1 MNEKFQEL
9 YGYVKSENMTDLGEQ
24 EFFNAYS
31 SPEKFTELYEY
42 VKSENMTDLSPQ
54 DFFNSYFVGA
64 EAPSV
69 EKKSE
74 ESTTE
79 SLSEDG
85 FLEPQESEIDFE
97 EVELPKPPV
106 TTAELLD
113 PNIES
118 TEQDYFE
125 GTFGDILRGFDDL
138 THLGIGDFVDDMARS
153 AASGYYQ
160 GVTAENASDLLLRGS
175 YADEEDILSF
185 LEANK
190 EAQKLGPSQEMMDY
204 QKTYEEN
211 GKGFTGVVLGLIENP
226 TVVPELILSSMT
238 AMMFN
243 RDALATAGTIAGA
256 GATYGGAVGA
266 AAGGVGAV
274 PGAIAGAAAT
284 IPYAFAAAGSVL
296 EMGST
301 FAELL
306 QEEFPNEELTAEKVR
321 EAIDDEEI
329 YNKLRN
335 KALARGITI
344 GVIDAFTGKLG
355 GKVAGKIM
363 QKAGKGATKATKLK
377 SVAAASGIEAV
388 GGSTGEATARG
399 VIGQDMDVSEIALEG
414 IAEMPGGL
422 KDAIS
427 ARFSKPKYKI
437 NGDKANAED
446 VDLAIETMTI
456 DQLQKVKIDIE
467 NDYEGRAQALQDKK
481 IALNVEKQ
489 VREMF
494 PDMAS
499 GPLQEI
505 VDLHLEMKELEKNDT
520 LFAKGKINEINQ
532 RIKQIEEDQAKKG
545 KVIDKELGEPGEA
558 PITPNREERRK
569 EARRKASLDEEV
581 ENKLATQKAREEA
594 EAKGEVVLE
603 EEAEVEVTPEE
614 EAEVEVTPEEEDQ
627 IIEEPKNELE
637 ELAQDIL
644 LKEDQGTLEDNL
656 GEKGY
661 WNGKEGMIK
670 IDNENENTIVFET
683 ADQIIELGPR
693 ETNISE
699 LEDLK
704 IADEEGVPG
713 DQAVAEQELTEEGK
727 SLMPPEGVDVTPEGD
742 VVSVD
747 GKRYKI
753 IGRRRDKKGLAVVR
767 LKELDTGLERR
778 FKGPKA
784 ERILKDEAQ
793 RKGKTPESLRLVPE
807 GKEKVQPEA
816 TKKTRKEKLAERDK
830 AQEELDTK
838 TLEEVEQMQ
847 AQSEKDIQE
856 FEEIALEEAT
866 KASVNKD
873 LVNIKGNIF
882 QVTRKKDGTFT
893 VSQMREDGKFVAI
906 KDKPTRGR
914 AIGQFKSKKSR
925 AEKKAIQEAE
935 TLINEYKKQEADK
948 IESFL
953 DSAIESTSLKGKA
966 FDASLGLPMFVVNT
980 SLKIVKAAYKAGKT
994 LAEAIQDGY
1003 NYIKNKGF
1011 NGTKL
1016 EYQSYV
1022 SEEKA
1027 PRFRRK
1033 ETEVTPSIDE
1043 DEVADVSSVID
1054 ASEVSSVDV
1063 TVETPEAER
1072 AERVDVQE
1080 LNSRTDVPLE
1090 VVDIKAT
1097 AGLPHIF
1104 TISDQLTTGD
1114 IKNPLTGNPIDKLKG
1129 AFGFNGTKG
1138 NTTAGW
1144 ANVDKNKANDM
1155 YEKALEVYNE
1165 NEEVFNKFWEEN
1177 PKYDGLIPMAVIQ
1190 MGEGSILSNEAT
1202 FRVLKDNLS
1211 LIPEENKVNAL
1222 NQLKSTLDKKI
1233 NKLESDKAD
1242 AEKKYNTVAERKKRE
1257 SDFKKKQKEKKQKFL
1272 EKQKEKKKAFL
1283 DKEKKKA
1290 TTAKKKGKVYIKKQ
1304 FKPKAFQPETFKDT
1318 EFVFSEKK
1326 NKELNQFLT
1335 IKKQIEIFKPNS
1347 IEGVVSREFI
1357 KGDEA
1362 KNIKGLALPI
1372 RAILIKMITSGNPI
1386 PAKGKPVAVTTGG
1399 LRNIAKVL
1407 AKGVDPKLVHRQEI
1421 TRVITDPQLK
1431 NVPIGNVV
1439 SLVGVQVKPEKGA
1452 GPKRVNHPNYDW
1464 GVEGKSIG
1472 ILEQPIPMES
1482 VFPKAYEKIMKDFL
1496 ERSQKQDADSEAMA
1510 TSRTEQLA
1518 VGIGVPSK
1526 DYVGAIAS
1534 MSVSNL
1540 NKLTTLL
1547 NKAFP
1552 GVTINTDQKTFDKVM
1567 ESEGVKK
1574 YKNNE
1579 GDVIYG
1585 LTLKG
1590 DVYLNP
1596 EVNNSESDL
1605 FNTAIH
1611 EMGHIWVDFL
1621 QTTKKGQEIY
1631 NKGAELVRQT
1641 KEYQNQLKE
1650 FDGDDAKA
1658 VEETMAILIGNKG
1671 ATLATGSTLQSKFK
1685 DWLVGLWEHVRSNF
1699 KMSEDLTV
1707 EDIENM
1713 NLDTFI
1719 ETAMAD
1725 LLSGKE
1731 LKLSKAQKEKLFK
1744 KTMPRFRSKDKV
1756 AEFVTKARE
1765 LGNSFEEITAELKK
1779 IGKIDQS
1786 TINEAIARAKVKES
1800 GKRIKSAP
1808 SPKRLL
1814 GIKDKKIT
1822 LTEKQLLINRL
1833 KALNEGAKS
1842 ALAARKVASKQ
1853 LLEDISELRTKGKI
1867 TTKQM
1872 MDVMKRFDKVNMFNP
1887 VSIEKFVDY
1896 MGKVFADVDYAEK
1909 VAKANKFRKSALKNI
1924 RTKIGIGDAVSTQ
1937 LQILFSVDPTM
1948 IPDSEFNNYL
1958 RLVEMFGAK
1967 KKILSLPDINLVEKV
1982 ANDIVNKMQ
1991 EEYSRSLELANIF
2004 TNYPEK
2010 VVNKKTGRVDFAAT
2024 LAKMVKEEVITE
2036 EDAEILKK
2044 YKSQVFET
2052 TKETRTEEEIA
2063 EQEAE
2068 EKEQLLEA
2076 IDEYTIDKENVSS
2089 LSREERD
2096 LVNELER
2103 QIKTEGVNDLS
2114 NQDLKNLLE
2123 VLDNID
2129 NGFVPSY
2136 ANTLTQKII
2145 SENNKKELSSSIKEA
2160 KPIPVEGLYTRIKS
2174 IFTKRGAISELIRR
2188 NPLFNIDQ
2196 VFGDYDTQRIFKSL
2210 FEGAAKG
2217 LNLFRTELNE
2227 VQDKIGK
2234 IENKVLKSLGGD
2246 VNKFSKSK
2254 YKQMAYMIQEE
2265 FLTNPES
2272 NQVNSVTDFLK
2283 KTIKMIDTKETK
2295 YTERDAEAL
2304 QSILDTY
2311 TDKDTGEFDNQKL
2324 YDSFNNAEKESI
2336 KAMREIN
2343 DSLTSKATYTAAVI
2357 RGEAI
2362 NPLNNYVHLN
2372 VISDPDL
2379 NAIDVP
2385 SQISQYNKSL
2395 KPSTK
2400 AKTLITR
2407 TGATSALNFDVYASV
2422 HKGAKQTLMDF
2433 HLTNPIKTARRTLN
2447 LTEESLEDGGRMPKD
2462 QRKVYQSIAFAFE
2475 ETLQDLLINTYT
2487 KSSLADDVAVW
2498 VQKQGYRAILAS
2510 GTRFIAELTSNLA
2523 FAYTAFPKD
2532 FQAGMQLKGAMNMA
2546 EMSVL
2551 MKNLKSTQGTR
2562 IVGEEMSSKLV
2573 DSNIIQ
2579 QATGVK
2585 GSTIKGSV
2593 HNKILSTYNK
2603 TLKKYVN
2610 GVEYV
2615 ADQLISKPD
2624 KLVMIPLWRGTFDNK
2639 FKELTGKSPD
2649 YEKIIANDE
2658 AYINKYKA
2666 QLNEATAL
2674 ADKRTVKAGATD
2686 NAFMGILKG
2695 TRKPNESMRVQVFK
2709 AFNNFMTRF
2718 LIFEYTTAR
2727 TGVAALVGKG
2737 DISRKQGAALIG
2749 AVGLRMMMY
2758 TLMGSLLSEALTGLF
2773 EDDEEEEFD
2782 VLSQEEESDKSFI
2795 QRTGQAFASAF
2806 SSLLLGRNFGNVAKI
2821 PLNYL
2826 TEEIN
2831 ENYLQMLRNGE
2842 YDPYKDAIQ
2851 YKFLPEPKAGQGYK
2865 IEDIFPR
2872 IVGPFGP
2879 MVRTL
2884 GLTLTKYTEDDRKT
2898 EEARERQRK
2907 ERLYRVPIEI
2917 LGNAGFIPMYKDV
2930 RKVVMKKIYGD
2941 LQKAIKQSAS
2951 AKIAKEEMLQGYDS
2965 ETDMKRYD
2973 RELWEMTF
2981 GPNSPGYDARQAEK
2995 ELKKRERK
3003 LKQEL
3008 KDELYNYTPR
3018 NKSVPLKR
3026 RKRTSRKRGSQRRKR
3041 R

>member
-1 MNEKFQEL
+1 MSYTPKKFKAKSFPKS
-9 YGYVKSENMTDLGEQ
+9 YV
-24 EFFNAYS
+24 
-31 SPEKFTELYEY
+31 
-42 VKSENMTDLSPQ
+42 
-54 DFFNSYFVGA
+54 
-64 EAPSV
+64 
-69 EKKSE
+69 
-74 ESTTE
+74 
-79 SLSEDG
+79 
-85 FLEPQESEIDFE
+85 
-97 EVELPKPPV
+97 
-106 TTAELLD
+106 
-113 PNIES
+113 
-118 TEQDYFE
+118 
-125 GTFGDILRGFDDL
+125 
-138 THLGIGDFVDDMARS
+138 
-153 AASGYYQ
+153 
-160 GVTAENASDLLLRGS
+160 
-175 YADEEDILSF
+175 
-185 LEANK
+185 
-190 EAQKLGPSQEMMDY
+190 
-204 QKTYEEN
+204 
-211 GKGFTGVVLGLIENP
+211 
-226 TVVPELILSSMT
+226 
-238 AMMFN
+238 
-243 RDALATAGTIAGA
+243 
-256 GATYGGAVGA
+256 
-266 AAGGVGAV
+266 
-274 PGAIAGAAAT
+274 
-284 IPYAFAAAGSVL
+284 
-296 EMGST
+296 
-301 FAELL
+301 
-306 QEEFPNEELTAEKVR
+306 
-321 EAIDDEEI
+321 
-329 YNKLRN
+329 
-335 KALARGITI
+335 
-344 GVIDAFTGKLG
+344 
-355 GKVAGKIM
+355 
-363 QKAGKGATKATKLK
+363 
-377 SVAAASGIEAV
+377 
-388 GGSTGEATARG
+388 
-399 VIGQDMDVSEIALEG
+399 
-414 IAEMPGGL
+414 
-422 KDAIS
+422 
-427 ARFSKPKYKI
+427 FSI
-437 NGDKANAED
+437 
-446 VDLAIETMTI
+446 
-456 DQLQKVKIDIE
+456 
-467 NDYEGRAQALQDKK
+467 
-481 IALNVEKQ
+481 
-489 VREMF
+489 
-494 PDMAS
+494 
-499 GPLQEI
+499 
-505 VDLHLEMKELEKNDT
+505 
-520 LFAKGKINEINQ
+520 
-532 RIKQIEEDQAKKG
+532 
-545 KVIDKELGEPGEA
+545 
-558 PITPNREERRK
+558 
-569 EARRKASLDEEV
+569 
-581 ENKLATQKAREEA
+581 
-594 EAKGEVVLE
+594 
-603 EEAEVEVTPEE
+603 
-614 EAEVEVTPEEEDQ
+614 
-627 IIEEPKNELE
+627 
-637 ELAQDIL
+637 
-644 LKEDQGTLEDNL
+644 
-656 GEKGY
+656 
-661 WNGKEGMIK
+661 
-670 IDNENENTIVFET
+670 
-683 ADQIIELGPR
+683 
-693 ETNISE
+693 
-699 LEDLK
+699 
-704 IADEEGVPG
+704 
-713 DQAVAEQELTEEGK
+713 
-727 SLMPPEGVDVTPEGD
+727 
-742 VVSVD
+742 D
-747 GKRYKI
+747 GKDYKI
-753 IGRRRDKKGLAVVR
+753 IGRKRDKKGLAVVR
-767 LKELDTGLERR
+767 LKDLETGLERR
-778 FKGPKA
+778 VVGPKA

-830 AQEELDTK
+830 AQEELDKK

-847 AQSEKDIQE
+847 AQSEKDVQE
-856 FEEIALEEAT
+856 FEEMALEEAAT
-866 KASVNKD
+866 ASVNKD
-873 LVNIKGNIF
+873 LVKIKENIF

-893 VSQMREDGKFVAI
+893 VSQKREDNKFIAV
-906 KDKPTRGR
+906 KDKATRGR
-914 AIGQFKSKKSR
+914 AIGQFKSKKTK

-935 TLINEYKKQEADK
+935 ALINEYKKQEADK

-953 DSAIESTSLKGKA
+953 DKRIQESSLKGKA
-966 FDASLGLPMFVVNT
+966 FDASLGLPMFVINT

-1022 SEEKA
+1022 STQDAIKVDKEEVTITPTDSSNPSFEKGSMQTFTVDGGVLEIGKVKGSDVFQILQLNVDQDKRRQGKAESLLKEAIKYTDGDLVGMASNDAAVALNYKLGMRAISSVKIKIDESKELSLEETLAKRKEKSEDDSIKMKITKKA

-1043 DEVADVSSVID
+1043 DDLAKTVSEIEIIESPNTGATVEP
-1054 ASEVSSVDV
+1054 AETQKSEKVDV
-1063 TVETPEAER
+1063 E
-1072 AERVDVQE
+1072 E

-1090 VVDIKAT
+1090 KVSMEVT
-1097 AGLPHIF
+1097 NGVPHLF
-1104 TISDQLTTGD
+1104 TISDALTTGD
-1114 IKNPLTGNPIDKLKG
+1114 TKNPLTGNIIDKLKG

-1138 NTTAGW
+1138 NETSAW
-1144 ANVDKNKANDM
+1144 ANVKKSHGVNHHK
-1155 YEKALEVYNE
+1155 KALKLVRE
-1165 NEEVFNKFWEEN
+1165 NPEVFEKFWAEN
-1177 PKYDGLIPMAVIQ
+1177 PKYDGLVPMAVVQ
-1190 MGEGSILSNEAT
+1190 MGEGSIVSNEAA
-1202 FRVLKDNLS
+1202 FRVLSDNLTKITKKNKVEGLKELKRKIKQELAKDNLG
-1211 LIPEENKVNAL
+1211 
-1222 NQLKSTLDKKI
+1222 
-1233 NKLESDKAD
+1233 
-1242 AEKKYNTVAERKKRE
+1242 EKKLKYINDVKKLIKTVN
-1257 SDFKKKQKEKKQKFL
+1257 
-1272 EKQKEKKKAFL
+1272 
-1283 DKEKKKA
+1283 
-1290 TTAKKKGKVYIKKQ
+1290 
-1304 FKPKAFQPETFKDT
+1304 PK
-1318 EFVFSEKK
+1318 
-1326 NKELNQFLT
+1326 
-1335 IKKQIEIFKPNS
+1335 S
-1347 IEGVVSREFI
+1347 IEELVTSKSIKLLPLNSRAGFM
-1357 KGDEA
+1357 D
-1362 KNIKGLALPI
+1362 
-1372 RAILIKMITSGNPI
+1372 LITTGNPI
-1386 PAKGKPVAVTTGG
+1386 PAKGKPVAINYNNYSDV
-1399 LRNIAKVL
+1399 AKAL
-1407 AKGVDPKLVHRQEI
+1407 AKGVDPKLVHLQEI
-1421 TRVITDPQLK
+1421 TSIVTDPQLK
-1431 NVPIGNVV
+1431 NVPIGNIV
-1439 SLVGVQVKPEKGA
+1439 SLVGIDVKSNKQGV
-1452 GPKRVNHPNYDW
+1452 KKVNHPNYDW
-1464 GVEGKSIG
+1464 GTEGRSIG
-1472 ILEQPIPMES
+1472 ILEQPVPMES
-1482 VFPKAYEKIMKDFL
+1482 VFPKAYEKILKKFI
-1496 ERSQKQDADSEAMA
+1496 EKAEATPAEKALSKEGRNKAMES
-1510 TSRTEQLA
+1510 SRKGQIGVG
-1518 VGIGVPSK
+1518 VGISSS
-1526 DYVGAIAS
+1526 DYVGAIARAS
-1534 MSVSNL
+1534 SSNL
-1540 NKLTTLL
+1540 DKLVTFL
-1547 NKAFP
+1547 NISFP
-1552 GVTINTDQKTFDKVM
+1552 GVTINTDKKTFDNVM

-1585 LTLKG
+1585 LTLEG

-1596 EVNNSESDL
+1596 EVNNSESEL

-1671 ATLATGSTLQSKFK
+1671 ATLAKGSTLQSKFK

-1731 LKLSKAQKEKLFK
+1731 LKLSKAQKEKLSK

-1853 LLEDISELRTKGKI
+1853 LLEDINELRNNNKI
-1867 TTKQM
+1867 SEKQM

-1896 MGKVFADVDYAEK
+1896 MGKVFADAEYAAK

-1924 RTKIGIGDAVSTQ
+1924 RTKIGRGDAVSTQ

-1958 RLVEMFGAK
+1958 ILVEMFGAR
-1967 KKILSLPDINLVEKV
+1967 KKILSLTDINLVEKV

-2076 IDEYTIDKENVSS
+2076 IDEYTIDKENVSN
-2089 LSREERD
+2089 LPREERD
-2096 LVNELER
+2096 LVNKLER

-2114 NQDLKNLLE
+2114 NQDLKNLLK

-2136 ANTLTQKII
+2136 ANTLTQNII

-2160 KPIPVEGLYTRIKS
+2160 KPIPVEGLYARIKS
-2174 IFTKRGAISELIRR
+2174 KFTKNSGISELIKR
-2188 NPLFNIDQ
+2188 NPLFNVDQ
-2196 VFGDYDTQRIFKSL
+2196 LFGDYKTQRIFKSL

-2217 LNLFRTELNE
+2217 LSLFKTELTE

-2234 IENKVLKSLGGD
+2234 IENKLLKSLGGD
-2246 VNKFSKSK
+2246 VNKFTLSK

-2265 FLTNPES
+2265 FLTNPEN
-2272 NQVNSVTDFLK
+2272 NQVNSVDGFLK
-2283 KTIKMIDTKETK
+2283 KTIKMIDTKDTK

-2311 TDKDTGEFDNQKL
+2311 TDKDTGKFDNQKL
-2324 YDSFNNAEKESI
+2324 YDSFNNTEKESI
-2336 KAMREIN
+2336 KVMREIN
-2343 DSLTSKATYTAAVI
+2343 DGLTSTATYTAAII

-2385 SQISQYNKSL
+2385 SQISQYSKSL

-2407 TGATSALNFDVYASV
+2407 TGATSALNFDLYASV

-2447 LTEESLEDGGRMPKD
+2447 LAEESLEDGGRMPKD
-2462 QRKVYQSIAFAFE
+2462 QRKIYRAIDLAFE
-2475 ETLQDLLINTYT
+2475 ETLEGVLINAYT
-2487 KSSLADDVAVW
+2487 ESSFADAVAIAA
-2498 VQKQGYRAILAS
+2498 QKQGYRAILAS

-2532 FQAGMQLKGAMNMA
+2532 FQAGMQLKGSMNIA
-2546 EMSVL
+2546 ELSAT
-2551 MKNLKSTQGTR
+2551 MKNLKSTQTPR
-2562 IVGEEMSSKLV
+2562 IIGEEMSSKLV
-2573 DSNIIQ
+2573 DSSILQ

-2585 GSTIKGSV
+2585 GSTLKGSV

-2615 ADQLISKPD
+2615 ADKLISQPD

-2649 YEKIIANDE
+2649 YKKIIANDE
-2658 AYINKYKA
+2658 AYMNKFKS

-2695 TRKPNESMRVQVFK
+2695 TRRPNQSARVQIFN
-2709 AFNNFMTRF
+2709 AFNSFMTRF

-2737 DISRKQGAALIG
+2737 EITRKQGAALVA
-2749 AVGLRMMMY
+2749 AVGTRMMIY
-2758 TLMGSLLSEALTGLF
+2758 TLMGSLLGEALTGLF

-2782 VLSQEEESDKSFI
+2782 VLAQEEESDKSFV

-2806 SSLLLGRNFGNVAKI
+2806 TSLLFGRNFGNVTKI

-2826 TEEIN
+2826 IEEAN
-2831 ENYLQMLRNGE
+2831 EEYLQMLRNGE

-2851 YKFLPEPKAGQGYK
+2851 YKFLPDPKKGQGY
-2865 IEDIFPR
+2865 ELGDVFTR

-2879 MVRTL
+2879 IAKTL
-2884 GLTLTKYTEDDRKT
+2884 DLTFRKLTEPDRKT
-2898 EEARERQRK
+2898 EEARERQYL
-2907 ERLYRVPIEI
+2907 ERYVRIPMEI
-2917 LGNAGFIPMYKDV
+2917 LGNAGYIPMYKDV
-2930 RKVVMKKIYGD
+2930 RRVVIKKIYGD
-2941 LQKAIKQSAS
+2941 LQKSLKQSAS

-2965 ETDMKRYD
+2965 ETDMKKYD

-3026 RKRTSRKRGSQRRKR
+3026 TKRTSRKKR
-3041 R
+3041 ITKKKT

>member
-1 MNEKFQEL
+1 MNTEALNTL
-9 YGYVKSENMTDLGEQ
+9 YGLAQKEGYTDSAEDFYLLMKENEEAVKSMYQVSQNEGYTDSIEDFYNLVG
-24 EFFNAYS
+24 
-31 SPEKFTELYEY
+31 FT
-42 VKSENMTDLSPQ
+42 Q
-54 DFFNSYFVGA
+54 
-64 EAPSV
+64 
-69 EKKSE
+69 KKSPE

-79 SLSEDG
+79 LLSEG
-85 FLEPQESEIDFE
+85 GSLEPQESEFVVE
-97 EVELPKPPV
+97 EVELPKPSV
-106 TTAELLD
+106 TTTELLD
-113 PNIES
+113 PNVES
-118 TEQDYFE
+118 TEQDFFE

-138 THLGIGDFVDDMARS
+138 THLGIGDYVDDMARS
-153 AASGYYQ
+153 VASGYYQ
-160 GVTAENASDLLLRGS
+160 GVMAENASDLLLRGS

-211 GKGFTGVVLGLIENP
+211 GKGITGVVLGLIKNP
-226 TVVPELILSSMT
+226 TVVPELILSSMF
-238 AMMFN
+238 AMAFN
-243 RDALATAGTIAGA
+243 KDALVT
-256 GATYGGAVGA
+256 GATVLGTGAAYGAATGAV
-266 AAGGVGAV
+266 AGGVGAI
-274 PGAIAGAAAT
+274 PGAAAGAAAT

-306 QEEFPNEELTAEKVR
+306 QEEFPGQELTPEKVR
-321 EAIDDEEI
+321 EAINDEEI
-329 YNKLRN
+329 YTKLRN

-344 GVIDAFTGKLG
+344 GAIDAFTGKLG

-363 QKAGKGATKATKLK
+363 QKAGKGATKATKVK

-388 GGSTGEATARG
+388 GGSAGEATARG
-399 VIGQDMDVSEIALEG
+399 VIGQEMDVSEIALEG

-437 NGDKANAED
+437 NGEKATAED
-446 VDLAIETMTI
+446 VDNAIETMTL
-456 DQLQKVKIDIE
+456 DELQKVKIDIE
-467 NDYEGRAQALQDKK
+467 NDYEGRAQALQDRK

-494 PDMAS
+494 PDMDE
-499 GPLQEI
+499 GTIQEI
-505 VDLHLEMKELEKNDT
+505 VDLHLEIKKLEKSDT
-520 LFAKGKINEINQ
+520 LFAKGRINSIQQQIKEIEKTGKI
-532 RIKQIEEDQAKKG
+532 IKKT
-545 KVIDKELGEPGEA
+545 LGEPGEA

-569 EARRKASLDEEV
+569 EARRKALLDEEI
-581 ENKLATQKAREEA
+581 EKKLATQKAREEA
-594 EAKGEVVLE
+594 KERGEVVLE
-603 EEAEVEVTPEE
+603 EETEVEVTPEE
-614 EAEVEVTPEEEDQ
+614 ETEVEVTPEEEDQ

-637 ELAQDIL
+637 ELAQEIL
-644 LKEDQGTLEDNL
+644 FKEDQGTLEDNL

-699 LEDLK
+699 LEDLT
-704 IADEEGVPG
+704 IGDEAGVPAT
-713 DQAVAEQELTEEGK
+713 QAVAEQELTEEGK
-727 SLMPPEGVDVTPEGD
+727 SLMPPEGVDVTPEGE

-793 RKGKTPESLRLVPE
+793 RKAKTPESLRLVPE
-807 GKEKVQPEA
+807 GKEKVQPEVP
-816 TKKTRKEKLAERDK
+816 KKTRQEKLAERKK
-830 AQEELDTK
+830 AQEELDKK

-856 FEEIALEEAT
+856 FEEMALEEAA

-893 VSQMREDGKFVAI
+893 VSQMREDGKFIAI
-906 KDKPTRGR
+906 KDKATRGR

-935 TLINEYKKQEADK
+935 ALINEYKKQEADK

-953 DSAIESTSLKGKA
+953 DNAIEATSLKGKA
-966 FDASLGLPMFVVNT
+966 FDASLGVPMFVANT

-1003 NYIKNKGF
+1003 DYIKSKGF

-1054 ASEVSSVDV
+1054 ASDVPSVDV

-1114 IKNPLTGNPIDKLKG
+1114 TKNPLTGNIIDKLKG

-1144 ANVDKNKANDM
+1144 ANVDQKKANDM
-1155 YEKALEVYNE
+1155 YEKALTVYNE
-1165 NEEVFNKFWEEN
+1165 NKEVFDKFWAEN
-1177 PKYDGLIPMAVIQ
+1177 DKYDGLIPMAVVQ
-1190 MGEGSILSNEAT
+1190 MGESSILSNEAT

-1211 LIPEENKVNAL
+1211 LIPEQNKVNAL
-1222 NQLKSTLDKKI
+1222 NKLKSTLDKKI
-1233 NKLESDKAD
+1233 NKLESDKAT

-1272 EKQKEKKKAFL
+1272 EKEKERKKIFL
-1283 DKEKKKA
+1283 DKERKKA
-1290 TTAKKKGKVYIKKQ
+1290 AAAKKKGRVYIKKQ
-1304 FKPKAFQPETFKDT
+1304 FKPKAFQPETFQDT
-1318 EFVFSEKK
+1318 EFVFDQKK
-1326 NKELNQFLT
+1326 NKELNQFLA

-1347 IEGVVSREFI
+1347 IEGVTSREFI
-1357 KGDEA
+1357 KGDDA

-1386 PAKGKPVAVTTGG
+1386 PAKGESVAVTTGG
-1399 LRNIAKVL
+1399 LRDVAKVL
-1407 AKGVDPKLVHRQEI
+1407 AKGVDPKLVHLQEI
-1421 TRVITDPQLK
+1421 TKVITDPQLK

-1482 VFPKAYEKIMKDFL
+1482 AFPTAYEKIMKDFL
-1496 ERSQKQDADSEAMA
+1496 NRSQKQEADLEAMA

-1585 LTLKG
+1585 LTLEG
-1590 DVYLNP
+1590 DIYLNP
-1596 EVNNSESDL
+1596 EVNNSESEL

-1685 DWLVGLWEHVRSNF
+1685 DWLVGLWEYVRSNF
-1699 KMSEDLTV
+1699 KMSQDLTV
-1707 EDIENM
+1707 EDIQNM

-1719 ETAMAD
+1719 QTAMAD

-1731 LKLSKAQKEKLFK
+1731 LKLTKAQEQKLSK

-1756 AEFVTKARE
+1756 AEFIAKARE
-1765 LGNSFEEITAELKK
+1765 LGNSFEEITAALKNNN
-1779 IGKIDQS
+1779 IDQS

-1800 GKRIKSAP
+1800 GKRLKSAP

-1896 MGKVFADVDYAEK
+1896 MAKVFADVDYAEK
-1909 VAKANKFRKSALKNI
+1909 VAKANKFRKTALKNL

-1937 LQILFSVDPTM
+1937 LQILFSADPNI

-1967 KKILSLPDINLVEKV
+1967 KKILSLPDVNFVKKV
-1982 ANDIVNKMQ
+1982 SNDIINKMQ
-1991 EEYSRSLELANIF
+1991 EEYSMSLEIGNIF

-2010 VVNKKTGRVDFAAT
+2010 VVNKKTGKVDFAAT
-2024 LAKMVKEEVITE
+2024 LNKMVKEEVIAE
-2036 EDAEILKK
+2036 EEAEILKK
-2044 YKSQVFET
+2044 YKSKVFET
-2052 TKETRTEEEIA
+2052 TKELTE
-2063 EQEAE
+2063 
-2068 EKEQLLEA
+2068 
-2076 IDEYTIDKENVSS
+2076 IDLFGEGMTAPVAKKIVVDLIKLYKINKENVSS

-2145 SENNKKELSSSIKEA
+2145 SENNKKELVSSIKEA

-2188 NPLFNIDQ
+2188 NPLFNVDQ
-2196 VFGDYDTQRIFKSL
+2196 VFGDYKTQRIFKSI

-2217 LNLFRTELNE
+2217 LNLYRTELNE

-2343 DSLTSKATYTAAVI
+2343 DGLTSKATYTAAVI

-2407 TGATSALNFDVYASV
+2407 TGTTSALNFDVYASV
-2422 HKGAKQTLMDF
+2422 QKGAKQTLMDF

-2447 LTEESLEDGGRMPKD
+2447 LTEESLEGGGRMPKD

-2498 VQKQGYRAILAS
+2498 IQKQGYRAILAS

-2562 IVGEEMSSKLV
+2562 IIGEEMSSKLV

-2593 HNKILSTYNK
+2593 HNKIVSTYNK

-2865 IEDIFPR
+2865 IGDIFPR

-2884 GLTLTKYTEDDRKT
+2884 GLALQKYTEDDRKT

-2917 LGNAGFIPMYKDV
+2917 LGNAGFIPMYRDV
-2930 RKVVMKKIYGD
+2930 RRVVMKKIYGD
-2941 LQKAIKQSAS
+2941 LQKAIKESAS
-2951 AKIAKEEMLQGYDS
+2951 KKKAKEEMLQGYDS

-2973 RELWEMTF
+2973 RELWERTF
-2981 GPNSPGYDARQAEK
+2981 GPNSPGYDERQAEK

-3003 LKQEL
+3003 LKQQL
-3008 KDELYNYTPR
+3008 KDELYDYTPKK
-3018 NKSVPLKR
+3018 KSVPLKR
-3026 RKRTSRKRGSQRRKR
+3026 RKRTSRRDRRTNR
-3041 R
+3041 RNRRN